1 MTSDNNCE
9 VTIENIMRPAS
20 VVQDSVTFRDVLTK
34 MIEEKKNSM
43 LVVDAGGKLVG
54 LVNAKALVRRAVP
67 DYLEE
72 DVLAARYA
80 TEAMFKEEAEKVADI
95 PVTDFMIADV
105 KTIKLSDS
113 VMYAAIVGLAGSNMR
128 VPVLDDD
135 GRPLGLLTRT
145 EIKQL
150 IGMHLGIVGC
160 FKE

>member
-1 MTSDNNCE
+1 MTSENCE
-9 VTIENIMRPAS
+9 VTVEKVMRPAS
-20 VVQDSVTFRDVLTK
+20 VIRDNVTFRDVLTK

-43 LVVDAGGKLVG
+43 LVVDAEGKLVG

-80 TEAMFKEEAEKVADI
+80 TEAMFKEEAQKVADKPI
-95 PVTDFMIADV
+95 TDFMIADI

-113 VMYAAIVGLAGSNMR
+113 VMYAAVMGLAGSNMR
-128 VPVLDDD
+128 VPVIDDD
-135 GRPLGLLTRT
+135 GKPLGLLTRT

>member
-9 VTIENIMRPAS
+9 ITIENIMRPATI
-20 VVQDSVTFRDVLTK
+20 VRDNVTFRDVLTK
-34 MIEEKKNSM
+34 MIEEKRNSM
-43 LVVDAGGKLVG
+43 LVVDAEGKLVG
-54 LVNAKALVRRAVP
+54 LVNAKALVQRAIP

-80 TEAMFKEEAEKVADI
+80 TEDMFKEEAQKVADK
-95 PVTDFMIADV
+95 PVTDFMIADI

-113 VMYAAIVGLAGSNMR
+113 VMYAAVVGLAGSNMR
-128 VPVLDDD
+128 VPVLDDE
-135 GRPLGLLTRT
+135 GKPLGLLTRT

>member
-9 VTIENIMRPAS
+9 VTVETVMRPAS
-20 VVQDSVTFRDVLTK
+20 LIRDNVTFRDVLTK
-34 MIEEKKNSM
+34 MIEEKKNSI
-43 LVVDAGGKLVG
+43 LVVDEEGKLVG

-80 TEAMFKEEAEKVADI
+80 TEEMFKEEAEKVADI
-95 PVTDFMIADV
+95 PVTDFMISDI

-113 VMYAAIVGLAGSNMR
+113 VMYAAVVGLAGSNMR

-135 GRPLGLLTRT
+135 GKPLGLLTRT

-150 IGMHLGIVGC
+150 IGMHLGIIGC